1 MTIKNIGHSRKVKLL
16 ALSGHDN
23 KEYQQMLVRYFH
35 ERFLYRLSRSRYRD
49 HFILKGG
56 SLLFACDEFVP
67 RPTLDIDFMGMR
79 INRDTDTIES
89 AFIQVMNTEVPDDG
103 ITFLPETISSDPI
116 TIEKEYPGLRVT
128 FDGKLDSIRKTL
140 TMDIGFGDIIIPH
153 PVDMN
158 YPTIFDEEDR
168 IDILAYSLETV
179 VAEKFQTMI
188 ERSILNSR
196 MKDFFDLHRILSVH
210 VFDEDTLQS
219 AINATFGNRNT
230 EYTPSHLIFTEEFM
244 NDSGMSL
251 RWNNFLKKM
260 KIKTEMAF
268 PEIVRFITTRLKPY
282 WDRLPSKNE

>member
-16 ALSGHDN
+16 SLSGHN
-23 KEYQQMLVRYFH
+23 NREYQHMLVRYFH
-35 ERFLYRLSRSRYRD
+35 ERFLYRLSKSRYRD

-79 INRDTDTIES
+79 INRDAGTIKS
-89 AFIQVMNTEVPDDG
+89 AFIQVMNTEVQDDG
-103 ITFLPETISSDPI
+103 IIFLSETISSDPI
-116 TIEKEYPGLRVT
+116 TIEKEYPGLRLT
-128 FDGKLDSIRKTL
+128 FDARLDSIRKTL
-140 TMDIGFGDIIIPH
+140 TMDIGFGDIIIPN
-153 PVDMN
+153 PVNMN

-168 IDILAYSLETV
+168 INILAYSLETV

-219 AINATFGNRNT
+219 VIDATFLNRNT

-244 NDSGMSL
+244 NDSEMAQ

-260 KIKTEMAF
+260 KIESEMTF
-268 PEIVRFITTRLKPY
+268 PEVVRFITTRLKPY
-282 WDRLPSKNE
+282 WDKLSFIL